1 MNEKHMGGLPS
12 DGRGLFEYK
21 TKYPAEVIKWQ
32 WKEAI
37 YIFVLMIISLIIM
50 LLNFLNYFHIWLSI
64 EPERSLITTKIIYCM
79 SAGLLGG
86 STLSMKMLFR
96 AVSSG
101 HWNEDRVFWR
111 VFSPF
116 VGIPFALVISAIF
129 SDNIIVGDTF
139 TCMIFGFFSG
149 YFSDEAA
156 AKMYD
161 VALVLFARG
170 PNNGHGSDSKNAT

>member
-12 DGRGLFEYK
+12 DGRNPYEYI
-21 TKYPAEVIKWQ
+21 TKYPKEAVKKQ
-32 WKEAI
+32 WIEAI
-37 YIFVLMIISLIIM
+37 YIFLLILIAFAIM
-50 LLNFLNYFHIWLSI
+50 FLNFRNCFNIWLCLS
-64 EPERSLITTKIIYCM
+64 PEQSVIVNKMIYCL

-86 STLSMKMLFR
+86 ATLDMKMFYR

-101 HWNEDRVFWR
+101 LWNEDRVFWR

-116 VGIPFALVISAIF
+116 VSIPFALIIGAIF
-129 SDNIIVGDTF
+129 SDNIIVGDIF
-139 TCMIFGFFSG
+139 TCLIFGFFSG

-170 PNNGHGSDSKNAT
+170 PNNGQSPDVKK